1 VELTQAANTL
11 IKREHGFF
19 ALNTDFQA
27 VIESMAA
34 NLAKPGQS
42 LDLHRKLVLVLGAGG
57 IARSV
62 VHAIHRAGATVYI
75 ANRTP
80 ERAEKLAGEISAESL
95 DWNAR
100 HKEGCEIVFNC
111 TPVGMHPNIDDSP
124 IHPSYLKPGMVIFDT
139 VYTPE
144 TTMLVREARTRGC
157 QTVTGVDLF
166 VRQAALQFRQF
177 TGKDAPT
184 DLMFQVVRR
193 ALSPV
198 TLHDDEV

>member
-1 VELTQAANTL
+1 
-11 IKREHGFF
+11 
-19 ALNTDFQA
+19 
-27 VIESMAA
+27 
-34 NLAKPGQS
+34 
-42 LDLHRKLVLVLGAGG
+42 
-57 IARSV
+57 
-62 VHAIHRAGATVYI
+62 
-75 ANRTP
+75 
-80 ERAEKLAGEISAESL
+80 
-95 DWNAR
+95 
-100 HKEGCEIVFNC
+100 
-111 TPVGMHPNIDDSP
+111 MHPNIDDSP

-198 TLHDDEV
+198 TLHDDEA